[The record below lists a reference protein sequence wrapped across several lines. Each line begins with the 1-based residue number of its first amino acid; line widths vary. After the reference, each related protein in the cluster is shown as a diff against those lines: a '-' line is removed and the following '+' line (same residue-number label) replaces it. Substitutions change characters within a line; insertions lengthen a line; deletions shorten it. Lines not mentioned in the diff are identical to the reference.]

1 MAKIKYLE
9 IYNDLKNKIDSKVYT
24 FQQLLPSE
32 NTLVKHYDCSRNTVR
47 RAIANLVSDGYVQTI
62 HGQGVRVIYQELKQ
76 KEYLFGGIETFKES
90 SIRNKNKYR
99 TEVVFFTE
107 LTVDEEI
114 EQLTSFPISTEI
126 YYLQRV
132 RYLDEKPLIIDYN
145 YFRKDIVKDLTKEIA
160 EDSIY
165 EYMENE
171 LKENIITTK
180 RMMTVEK
187 INELDQTYLNLQD
200 YNCVAIVTNFTF
212 NADGV
217 MFEFTQSR
225 HTPDSFVFFEQAQRI
240 K

>member
-1 MAKIKYLE
+1 MAKTKYHE
-9 IYNDLKNKIDSKVYT
+9 IYSDLKNKIDTKIYS

-62 HGQGVRVIYQELKQ
+62 HGQGVRVIYQEFKQ

-99 TEVVFFTE
+99 TEVVLFNE
-107 LTVDEEI
+107 ITVDEEI
-114 EQLTSFPISTEI
+114 AQLTSFSIGTEI

-132 RYLDEKPLIIDYN
+132 RYLDEKPLIIDCN

-171 LKENIITTK
+171 LKESIITTK

-187 INELDQTYLNLQD
+187 INELDQTYLNLLD
-200 YNCVAIVTNFTF
+200 YNCVAVVTNFTF

-225 HTPDSFVFFEQAQRI
+225 HSPDSFVFFEQAQRI

>member
-9 IYNDLKNKIDSKVYT
+9 IYNDLKSKIERNVYA

-32 NTLVKHYDCSRNTVR
+32 NTLIKQYTCSRNTVR

-62 HGQGVRVIYQELKQ
+62 HGQGVRVIFQELKQ

-90 SIRNKNKYR
+90 SIRNKNNFR
-99 TEVVFFTE
+99 TDVVYFE
-107 LTVDEEI
+107 ERVVDE
-114 EQLTSFPISTEI
+114 QLKQITSFPIGIEI
-126 YYLQRV
+126 YHLQRV
-132 RYLDEKPLIIDYN
+132 RYLDEKPLIIDCN
-145 YFRKDIVKDLTKEIA
+145 YFRKDILKDLTKKIA

-171 LKENIITTK
+171 LKEKIITTK
-180 RMMTVEK
+180 RMMTVER
-187 INELDQTYLNLQD
+187 INELDKTYLNLQD
-200 YNCVAIVTNFTF
+200 YNCVAVVTNFTY

-217 MFEFTQSR
+217 MFEFTKSR
-225 HTPDSFVFFEQAQRI
+225 HTPDSFVFFDQAQRI

>member
-145 YFRKDIVKDLTKEIA
+145 YFRKDIAKDLTKEIA

-200 YNCVAIVTNFTF
+200 YNCVAVVTNFTF

>member
-9 IYNDLKNKIDSKVYT
+9 IYNDLKNKIDNKVYA

-32 NTLVKHYDCSRNTVR
+32 NTLIKQYECSRNTVR

-62 HGQGVRVIYQELKQ
+62 HGQGVRVIFQELRQ

-99 TEVVFFTE
+99 TEVVFF
-107 LTVDEEI
+107 EERTAD
-114 EQLTSFPISTEI
+114 EQLRQITSFPIGIEI
-126 YYLQRV
+126 YHLQRV
-132 RYLDEKPLIIDYN
+132 RYLDGRPLIMDYN
-145 YFRKDIVKDLTKEIA
+145 YFRKDIVKGLNKEIA

-171 LKENIITTK
+171 LKESIITTK

-187 INELDQTYLNLQD
+187 VNELDQAYLNLID
-200 YNCVAIVTNFTF
+200 YNCVAVVTNFTY
-212 NADGV
+212 NSDGV